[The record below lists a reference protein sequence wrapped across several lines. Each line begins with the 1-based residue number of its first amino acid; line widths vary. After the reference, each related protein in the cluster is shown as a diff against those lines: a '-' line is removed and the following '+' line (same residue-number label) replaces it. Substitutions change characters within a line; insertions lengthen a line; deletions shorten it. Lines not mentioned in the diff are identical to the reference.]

1 MPRISDVHRD
11 SYTDSILSLSE
22 GLIILFVASSVLVLG
37 ALCAVSFGKNRDG
50 RGNQKRDIQ
59 NVQNKGK
66 EARLSNA
73 PDPLDQERA

>member
-1 MPRISDVHRD
+1 MF
-11 SYTDSILSLSE
+11 LSLVP
-22 GLIILFVASSVLVLG
+22 FVNISG
-37 ALCAVSFGKNRDG
+37 NYAVSFGKNRDG
-50 RGNQKRDIQ
+50 GGNQKRDIQ